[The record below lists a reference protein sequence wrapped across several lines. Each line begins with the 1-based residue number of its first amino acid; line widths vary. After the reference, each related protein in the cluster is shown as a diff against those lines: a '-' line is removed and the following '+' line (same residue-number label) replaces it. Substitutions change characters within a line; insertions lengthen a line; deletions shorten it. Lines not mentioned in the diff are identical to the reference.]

1 MLFVIGEQ
9 NSIANQFLSEL
20 RDQRVQQDRPRF
32 RNNLQRL
39 GEIMAYEVSK
49 KLPMVDQ
56 MVLTPLGKTT
66 MKVMERQPVLI
77 TIMRAG
83 LPYFAGF
90 QNFFDKAECGFVGAY
105 RKENEQTLTI
115 QLDYLA
121 TPSLEGKEVILVDPM
136 LATGRSVI
144 DALKEL
150 IKRGTPKHVHLVSVV
165 AAPEGIR
172 HLEENSTLPFS
183 IWTFAVDEKLNH
195 QYYIVPGLGD
205 AGDLSFGSKE
215 GK

>member
-1 MLFVIGEQ
+1 MLFIIGEQ
-9 NSIANQFLSEL
+9 DSIANQFLSEL
-20 RDQRVQQDRPRF
+20 RDQQVQQDRPRF

-56 MVLTPLGKTT
+56 VVLTPLGKTT

-90 QNFFDKAECGFVGAY
+90 QNFFDKAECGFIGAY

-121 TPSLEGKEVILVDPM
+121 TPSLEGREVILVDPM

-144 DALKEL
+144 DALKGL
-150 IKRGTPKHVHLVSVV
+150 IKRGRPNHVHLVSVV

-172 HLEENSTLPFS
+172 HLEKNSTLPFS

-215 GK
+215 SR

>member
-9 NSIANQFLSEL
+9 NSIANQFLLEL
-20 RDQRVQQDRPRF
+20 RDRRMQQDRQRF

-49 KLPMVDQ
+49 KLPSVDRE
-56 MVLTPLGKTT
+56 VLTPLGKTSL
-66 MKVMERQPVLI
+66 KVIGQQPVLV
-77 TIMRAG
+77 TILRAG
-83 LPYFAGF
+83 LPYFTGF
-90 QNFFDKAECGFVGAY
+90 QNFFDNAECGFVGAY
-105 RKENEQTLTI
+105 RKENEQALTI

-121 TPSLEGKEVILVDPM
+121 TPDLEGKEVVLIDPM
-136 LATGRSVI
+136 LATGRSMIAV
-144 DALKEL
+144 LNEL
-150 IKRGTPKHVHLVSVV
+150 ILRGKPKHVHLVSVV

-172 HLEENSTLPFS
+172 HVEENAMIPFS

-195 QYYIVPGLGD
+195 QFYIVPGLGD
-205 AGDLSFGSKE
+205 AGDLSFGSKD

>member
-20 RDQRVQQDRPRF
+20 RDQQVQQDRARF

>member
-56 MVLTPLGKTT
+56 VVLTPLGKTT
-66 MKVMERQPVLI
+66 MKVIERQPVLI

-150 IKRGTPKHVHLVSVV
+150 IKRGSPKHVHLVSVV
-165 AAPEGIR
+165 AAPEGIQ
-172 HLEENSTLPFS
+172 HLEKNSTLPFS

-215 GK
+215 GR

>member
-9 NSIANQFLSEL
+9 NSIANQFLLEL
-20 RDQRVQQDRPRF
+20 RDQRLQQDRERF

-49 KLPMVDQ
+49 KLPVVDREVQ
-56 MVLTPLGKTT
+56 TRLGKTSLN
-66 MKVMERQPVLI
+66 VIERQPVLI

-83 LPYFAGF
+83 LPYFTGF

-105 RKENEQTLTI
+105 RKENELTFTI

-121 TPSLEGKEVILVDPM
+121 TPSLEGKELILIDPM
-136 LATGRSVI
+136 LATGRSVM

-172 HLEENSTLPFS
+172 HLEENAMLPFS

-195 QYYIVPGLGD
+195 QFYIVP
-205 AGDLSFGSKE
+205 
-215 GK
+215 

>member
-1 MLFVIGEQ
+1 MPFVIGEQ
-9 NSIANQFLSEL
+9 NSIANQFLLEL
-20 RDQRVQQDRPRF
+20 RDQRLQQDRERF

-49 KLPMVDQ
+49 KLPVVDREVQ
-56 MVLTPLGKTT
+56 TRLGKTSLN
-66 MKVMERQPVLI
+66 VIERQPVLI

-83 LPYFAGF
+83 LPYFTGF

-105 RKENEQTLTI
+105 RKENELTFTI

-121 TPSLEGKEVILVDPM
+121 TPSLEGKELILIDPM
-136 LATGRSVI
+136 LATGRSVM

-150 IKRGTPKHVHLVSVV
+150 IKRGRPKHVHLVSVV

-172 HLEENSTLPFS
+172 HLEENAMLPFS

-195 QYYIVPGLGD
+195 QFYIVPGLGD
-205 AGDLSFGSKE
+205 AGDLSFGSKD
-215 GK
+215 GR

>member
-1 MLFVIGEQ
+1 MPFVIGEE
-9 NSIANQFLSEL
+9 NSIANQFLLEL
-20 RDQRVQQDRPRF
+20 RDQRLQQDRQRF

-49 KLPMVDQ
+49 KLRVVDRE
-56 MVLTPLGKTT
+56 VLTPLGKTSL
-66 MKVMERQPVLI
+66 KVMERQPVLI

-121 TPSLEGKEVILVDPM
+121 TPSLEGKEVIIIDPM
-136 LATGRSVI
+136 LATGRSMI

-150 IKRGTPKHVHLVSVV
+150 IKRGRPKHVHLVSVV

-172 HLEENSTLPFS
+172 HLEENTVLPFS

-195 QYYIVPGLGD
+195 QFYIVPGLGD
-205 AGDLSFGSKE
+205 AGDLSFGSKD

>member
-9 NSIANQFLSEL
+9 NSLANQFLFEL
-20 RDQRVQQDRPRF
+20 RDQRLQQGRHRF

-49 KLPMVDQ
+49 KLPFIEREV
-56 MVLTPLGKTT
+56 VTPLGKTYL
-66 MKVMERQPVLI
+66 KVMERQPVLI

-83 LPYFAGF
+83 LPYFTGF

-115 QLDYLA
+115 QVDYLA
-121 TPSLEGKEVILVDPM
+121 TPSLEGKEVILIDPM
-136 LATGRSVI
+136 LATGRSMI

-150 IKRGTPKHVHLVSVV
+150 IKRGKPKHVHLVSVV

-172 HLEENSTLPFS
+172 HLEENSTFPFS

-195 QYYIVPGLGD
+195 QFYIVPGLGD
-205 AGDLSFGSKE
+205 AGDLSFGSKD
-215 GK
+215 GR

>member
-56 MVLTPLGKTT
+56 VVLTPLGKTT

-172 HLEENSTLPFS
+172 HLEKNSALPFS

-215 GK
+215 GR

>member
-9 NSIANQFLSEL
+9 SSLANQFLSEL
-20 RDQRVQQDRPRF
+20 RDQLVQQDRARF

-56 MVLTPLGKTT
+56 VVLTQLGKTT

-90 QNFFDKAECGFVGAY
+90 QNFFENAECGFVGAY

-136 LATGRSVI
+136 LATGRSVM

-150 IKRGTPKHVHLVSVV
+150 IKRGTPKHVHLASVV

>member
-9 NSIANQFLSEL
+9 NSIANQFLLEL
-20 RDQRVQQDRPRF
+20 RDQRVQQDRQRF

-49 KLPMVDQ
+49 KLPSVDRE
-56 MVLTPLGKTT
+56 VLTPLGKTT
-66 MKVMERQPVLI
+66 LRVMERQPVLI

-83 LPYFAGF
+83 LPYFTGF

-121 TPSLEGKEVILVDPM
+121 TPSLEGKEVILIDPM

-150 IKRGTPKHVHLVSVV
+150 IKRGKPKHVHLVSVV

-172 HLEENSTLPFS
+172 YLEENSTFPFS

-195 QYYIVPGLGD
+195 QFYIVPGLGD
-205 AGDLSFGSKE
+205 AGDLSFGSKD
-215 GK
+215 GR